1 MADIKLS
8 LVNQALTNTGEDPVT
23 SLTGENA
30 FTRAA
35 IENYDEIVNEELEKN
50 EPKFAQKVGTP
61 TLLTAQ
67 SDPPLLYRWQLPAD
81 FLASR
86 SVLFEGWDLLGDKFE
101 IEGRVIRTAYN
112 ESVTVKYIYR
122 PDEALWTY
130 KFRRIIIMRLE
141 SVFLRVSER
150 HNEAEEH
157 DKSTERRSVIARHAD
172 ARQRSNRPIN
182 DGSIIEARMGQRR
195 RR

>member
-8 LVNQALTNTGEDPVT
+8 LINQALTNTGEDPVT
-23 SLTGENA
+23 ELTGENA

-35 IENYDEIVNEELEKN
+35 IENYDDIVNEELEKN
-50 EPKFAQKVGTP
+50 EPKFAQKVGEP
-61 TLLTAQ
+61 SLETAS
-67 SDPPLLYRWQLPAD
+67 SDEPLQYRWTLPAEA
-81 FLASR
+81 LSVR
-86 SVLFEGWDLLGDKFE
+86 SVLFEGWDLQGDKFE

-112 ESVTVKYIYR
+112 ESVTVKYVYR
-122 PDEALWTY
+122 PDESFWTY

-182 DGSIIEARMGQRR
+182 PGSIIEARFGQRHR
-195 RR
+195 R

>member
-35 IENYDEIVNEELEKN
+35 IENYDDIVNEELEKN
-50 EPKFAQKVGTP
+50 EPKFAHKVGTP
-61 TLLTAQ
+61 SLQTAV
-67 SDPPLLYRWQLPAD
+67 SDKPLQYRWTLPAD
-81 FLASR
+81 CIQIT
-86 SVLFEGWDLLGDKFE
+86 SVLYTGIDLMGDKFE
-101 IEGRVIRTAYN
+101 IEGR
-112 ESVTVKYIYR
+112 TVRCYFNTDITIKYIYR
-122 PDEALWTY
+122 ADETVWTF

-157 DKSTERRSVIARHAD
+157 DKSTEKRSVIARHAD
-172 ARQRSNRPIN
+172 ARQRSNRPLN
-182 DGSIIEARMGQRR
+182 DGSIIEARMGMRR